1 MNITDAN
8 ITEEKL
14 YLFNQGQYFHSYRI
28 FGAHPVAGGVR
39 FTVWC
44 PDVRSVGVVGS
55 FNDWTPQYLTP
66 QGSTG
71 VYSGVIAE
79 AKPGELYK
87 YRITSAAGETF
98 DKADPYAFWAEVRPG
113 TASRIA
119 QLDGYIWHDGRYQA
133 IRRSTKSPRPMNIY
147 EVHLGSWKQ
156 QEHPADPDYPFLSYR
171 QLAEEL
177 IPYAKDMGYTHLEL
191 LPVMEHPFDGSWGY
205 QVTGFFAPTSRYG
218 TPQDFM
224 YFIDQAHRHGL
235 GVILDWVPGHFCRDA
250 HGLGRFNG
258 TMLFEGADHPEWGT
272 YKFNFSRSEVRGF
285 LISSAL
291 YWLGCYHADGIR
303 VDGVTSM
310 LYLNFGLPDWAEK
323 AYNNQGGEENTAA
336 VEFLRQLNDAVHTY
350 APDAITVAEESSAWP
365 HVTGDTAY
373 GGLGFDY
380 KWDMGWMNDTLEYCK
395 TDFPFRSYHHNK
407 LTFSMAYGFSERFIL
422 PLSHDEVVH
431 GKRSLMGRMPGDYW
445 RQFAGLRLLA
455 LYQITHPGGK
465 LSFMSTEYGPFIEWR
480 EYESLE
486 WFLLDYPAHRM
497 HQDYV
502 KRLNR
507 LYQNT
512 PALWQDDHSWE
523 GFHWLDADDSD
534 QCILLFRRTGKEK
547 TKAVTVLL
555 NFQPEVYS
563 DFRIGVPYPGQYRE
577 LLSSD
582 AKEFGGSGK
591 ENPEVLKAEPVPCH
605 GEKWSVRATVPPIGG
620 ILLQKLPRKNA
631 KQKTTPHKCVC
642 GF

>member
-1 MNITDAN
+1 
-8 ITEEKL
+8 
-14 YLFNQGQYFHSYRI
+14 
-28 FGAHPVAGGVR
+28 
-39 FTVWC
+39 
-44 PDVRSVGVVGS
+44 
-55 FNDWTPQYLTP
+55 
-66 QGSTG
+66 
-71 VYSGVIAE
+71 
-79 AKPGELYK
+79 
-87 YRITSAAGETF
+87 
-98 DKADPYAFWAEVRPG
+98 
-113 TASRIA
+113 
-119 QLDGYIWHDGRYQA
+119 
-133 IRRSTKSPRPMNIY
+133 MNIY

-156 QEHPADPDYPFLSYR
+156 QEHPEDPDYPFLSYR
-171 QLAEEL
+171 QLADEL
-177 IPYAKDMGYTHLEL
+177 IPYAKEMGYTHMEL

-218 TPQDFM
+218 GPQDFM
-224 YFIDQAHRHGL
+224 YFVDQAHQHGL

-258 TMLFEGADHPEWGT
+258 KMLFEGADHPEWGT
-272 YKFNFSRSEVRGF
+272 YKFDFTRSEVRGF

-323 AYNNQGGEENTAA
+323 TYNNQGGEENTAA
-336 VEFLRQLNDAVHTY
+336 VGFLRQLNDAVHTF
-350 APDAITVAEESSAWP
+350 APGAITVAEESSAWP
-365 HVTGDTAY
+365 HVTGDTAS

-395 TDFPFRSYHHNK
+395 TDFPVRSYHHNK
-407 LTFSMAYGFSERFIL
+407 LTFSMAYGFSEQFIL

-431 GKRSLMGRMPGDYW
+431 GKLSLMGRMPGDYW
-445 RQFAGLRLLA
+445 RKFAGLRLLA

-486 WFLLDYPAHRM
+486 WFLLDYPAHQM

-502 KRLNR
+502 KQLNR

-523 GFHWLDADDSD
+523 GFHWLDADDSA
-534 QCILLFRRTGKEK
+534 QSILLFRRTGREK

-563 DFRIGVPYPGQYRE
+563 DFRIGVPYPGQYQE

-582 AKEFGGSGK
+582 ATEFGGSGK
-591 ENPEVLKAEPVPCH
+591 GNPDILKAEPVPCH
-605 GEKWSVRATVPPIGG
+605 GEKWSVRVTVPPIGG

-631 KQKTTPHKCVC
+631 KQK
-642 GF
+642 

>member
-28 FGAHPVAGGVR
+28 FGAHPVEGGVR

-44 PDVRSVGVVGS
+44 PEVKSVGVIGS

-66 QGSTG
+66 RGSTG
-71 VYSGVIAE
+71 VYSGIIPA
-79 AKPGELYK
+79 AKPGDLYK
-87 YRITSAAGETF
+87 YRITTAAGETF

-113 TASRIA
+113 TASRIVR
-119 QLDGYIWHDGRYQA
+119 LDGYTWHDGRYQA

-156 QEHPADPDYPFLSYR
+156 QEHPEDPDYPFLSYR
-171 QLAEEL
+171 QLADEL

-218 TPQDFM
+218 GPQDFM
-224 YFIDQAHRHGL
+224 YFVDQAHQHGL

-258 TMLFEGADHPEWGT
+258 KMLFEGADHPEWGT
-272 YKFNFSRSEVRGF
+272 YKFDFTRSEVRGF

-323 AYNNQGGEENTAA
+323 TYNDQGSEENTAA
-336 VEFLRQLNDAVHTY
+336 VEFLRQLNDAVHTF
-350 APDAITVAEESSAWP
+350 APGAITVAEESSAWP
-365 HVTGDTAY
+365 HVTGDTAS

-431 GKRSLMGRMPGDYW
+431 GKLSLMGRMPGDYW
-445 RQFAGLRLLA
+445 RKFAGLRLLA

-486 WFLLDYPAHRM
+486 WFLLDYPTHQM

-502 KRLNR
+502 KQLNR

-523 GFHWLDADDSD
+523 GFHWLDADDSA
-534 QCILLFRRTGKEK
+534 QSILLFRRTGREK

-563 DFRIGVPYPGQYRE
+563 DFRIGVPYPGQYQE

-582 AKEFGGSGK
+582 ATEFGGSGK
-591 ENPEVLKAEPVPCH
+591 GNPDVLKAEPVPCH
-605 GEKWSVRATVPPIGG
+605 GEKWSVRVTVPPIGG

-631 KQKTTPHKCVC
+631 KQK
-642 GF
+642 

>member
-28 FGAHPVAGGVR
+28 FGAHPVEGGVR

-44 PDVRSVGVVGS
+44 PEVKSVGVIGS
-55 FNDWTPQYLTP
+55 FNDWTPQYLTS

-71 VYSGVIAE
+71 VYSGIIPE
-79 AKPGELYK
+79 AKPGDLYK
-87 YRITSAAGETF
+87 YRITTAAGETF

-119 QLDGYIWHDGRYQA
+119 QLDGYTWHDGRYQA

-156 QEHPADPDYPFLSYR
+156 QEHPEDPDYPFLSYR
-171 QLAEEL
+171 QLADEL

-218 TPQDFM
+218 GPQDFM
-224 YFIDQAHRHGL
+224 YFVDQAHQHGL

-258 TMLFEGADHPEWGT
+258 KMLFEGADHPEWGT
-272 YKFNFSRSEVRGF
+272 YKFDFTRSEVRGF

-323 AYNNQGGEENTAA
+323 TYNNQGGEENTAA
-336 VEFLRQLNDAVHTY
+336 VEFLRQLNDAVHTF
-350 APDAITVAEESSAWP
+350 APGAITVAEESSAWP
-365 HVTGDTAY
+365 HVTGDTAS

-431 GKRSLMGRMPGDYW
+431 GKLSLMGRMPGDYW

-486 WFLLDYPAHRM
+486 WFLLDYPAHQM

-502 KRLNR
+502 KQLNR

-523 GFHWLDADDSD
+523 GFHWLDADDSA
-534 QCILLFRRTGKEK
+534 QSILLFRRTGREK

-555 NFQPEVYS
+555 NFQPDVYS
-563 DFRIGVPYPGQYRE
+563 DFRIGVPYPGQYQE
-577 LLSSD
+577 ILSSD
-582 AKEFGGSGK
+582 ATEFGGSGK
-591 ENPEVLKAEPVPCH
+591 GNPDILKAEPVPCH
-605 GEKWSVRATVPPIGG
+605 GEKWSVRVTVPPIGG

-631 KQKTTPHKCVC
+631 KQK
-642 GF
+642 

>member
-28 FGAHPVAGGVR
+28 FGAHPVEGGVR

-44 PDVRSVGVVGS
+44 PEVKSVGVIGS

-66 QGSTG
+66 RGSTG
-71 VYSGVIAE
+71 VYSGIIPE
-79 AKPGELYK
+79 AKPGDLYK
-87 YRITSAAGETF
+87 YRITTAAGETF

-119 QLDGYIWHDGRYQA
+119 RLDGYTWHDGRYQA

-156 QEHPADPDYPFLSYR
+156 QEHPEDPDYPFLSYR
-171 QLAEEL
+171 QLADEL

-218 TPQDFM
+218 GPQDFM
-224 YFIDQAHRHGL
+224 YFVDQAHQHGL

-258 TMLFEGADHPEWGT
+258 KMLFEGADHPEWGT
-272 YKFNFSRSEVRGF
+272 YKFDFTRSEVRSF

-323 AYNNQGGEENTAA
+323 TYNDQGGEENTAA
-336 VEFLRQLNDAVHTY
+336 VEFLRQLNDAVHTF
-350 APDAITVAEESSAWP
+350 APGAITVAEESSAWP
-365 HVTGDTAY
+365 HVTGDTAS

-431 GKRSLMGRMPGDYW
+431 GKLSLMGRMPGDYW
-445 RQFAGLRLLA
+445 RKFAGLRLLA

-486 WFLLDYPAHRM
+486 WFLLDYPTHQM

-502 KRLNR
+502 KQLNR

-523 GFHWLDADDSD
+523 GFHWLDADDSA
-534 QCILLFRRTGKEK
+534 QSILLFRRTGREK

-563 DFRIGVPYPGQYRE
+563 DFRIGVPYPGQYQE

-582 AKEFGGSGK
+582 ATEFGGSGK
-591 ENPEVLKAEPVPCH
+591 GNPDILKAEPVPCH
-605 GEKWSVRATVPPIGG
+605 GEKWSVRVTVPPIGG

-631 KQKTTPHKCVC
+631 KQK
-642 GF
+642 

>member
-28 FGAHPVAGGVR
+28 FGAHPVEGGVR

-44 PDVRSVGVVGS
+44 PEVKSVGVIGS

-66 QGSTG
+66 RGSTG
-71 VYSGVIAE
+71 VYSGIIPE
-79 AKPGELYK
+79 AKPGDLYK
-87 YRITSAAGETF
+87 YRITTAAGETF

-119 QLDGYIWHDGRYQA
+119 RLDGYTWHDGRYQA

-156 QEHPADPDYPFLSYR
+156 QEHPEDPDYPFLSYR
-171 QLAEEL
+171 QLADEL

-218 TPQDFM
+218 GPQDFM
-224 YFIDQAHRHGL
+224 YFVDQAHQHGL

-258 TMLFEGADHPEWGT
+258 KMLFEGADHPEWGT
-272 YKFNFSRSEVRGF
+272 YKFDFTRSEVRGF

-323 AYNNQGGEENTAA
+323 TYNDQGSEENTAA
-336 VEFLRQLNDAVHTY
+336 VEFLRQLNDAVHTF
-350 APDAITVAEESSAWP
+350 APGAITVAEESSAWP
-365 HVTGDTAY
+365 HVTGDTAS

-431 GKRSLMGRMPGDYW
+431 GKLSLMGRMPGDYW
-445 RQFAGLRLLA
+445 RKFAGLRLLA

-486 WFLLDYPAHRM
+486 WFLLDYPTHRM

-502 KRLNR
+502 KQLNR

-523 GFHWLDADDSD
+523 GFHWLDADDSA
-534 QCILLFRRTGKEK
+534 QSILLFRRTGREK

-563 DFRIGVPYPGQYRE
+563 DFRIGVPYPGQYQE
-577 LLSSD
+577 ILSSD
-582 AKEFGGSGK
+582 ATEFGGSGK
-591 ENPEVLKAEPVPCH
+591 GNPDILKAEPVPCH
-605 GEKWSVRATVPPIGG
+605 GEKWSVRVTVPPIGG

-631 KQKTTPHKCVC
+631 KQK
-642 GF
+642 

>member
-28 FGAHPVAGGVR
+28 FGAHPVEGGVR

-44 PDVRSVGVVGS
+44 PEVKSVGVIGS

-66 QGSTG
+66 RGSTG
-71 VYSGVIAE
+71 VYSGIIPE
-79 AKPGELYK
+79 AKPGDLYK
-87 YRITSAAGETF
+87 YRITTAAGETF

-119 QLDGYIWHDGRYQA
+119 RLDGYTWHDGRYRA

-156 QEHPADPDYPFLSYR
+156 QEHPEDPDYPFLSYR
-171 QLAEEL
+171 QLADEL

-218 TPQDFM
+218 EPQDFM
-224 YFIDQAHRHGL
+224 YFVDQAHQHGL

-258 TMLFEGADHPEWGT
+258 KMLFEGADHPEWGT
-272 YKFNFSRSEVRGF
+272 YKFDFTRSEVRSF

-323 AYNNQGGEENTAA
+323 TYNDQGGEENTAA
-336 VEFLRQLNDAVHTY
+336 VEFLRQLNDAVHTF
-350 APDAITVAEESSAWP
+350 APGAITVAEESSAWP
-365 HVTGDTAY
+365 HVTGDTAS

-431 GKRSLMGRMPGDYW
+431 GKLSLMGRMPGDYW
-445 RQFAGLRLLA
+445 RKFAGLRLLA

-486 WFLLDYPAHRM
+486 WFLLDYPTHQM
-497 HQDYV
+497 HQNYV
-502 KRLNR
+502 KQLNR

-523 GFHWLDADDSD
+523 GFHWLDADDSA
-534 QCILLFRRTGKEK
+534 QSILLFRRTGREK

-563 DFRIGVPYPGQYRE
+563 DFRIGVPYPGQYQE

-582 AKEFGGSGK
+582 ATEFGGSGK
-591 ENPEVLKAEPVPCH
+591 ENPDILKAEPVPCH
-605 GEKWSVRATVPPIGG
+605 GEKWSVRVTVPPIGG

-631 KQKTTPHKCVC
+631 KQK
-642 GF
+642 

>member
-28 FGAHPVAGGVR
+28 FGAHPVEGGVR

-44 PDVRSVGVVGS
+44 PDVQSVGVVGS

-71 VYSGVIAE
+71 VYSDVIAD
-79 AKPGELYK
+79 AKPGDLYK

-119 QLDGYIWHDGRYQA
+119 QLDGYTWHDGRYQA

-156 QEHPADPDYPFLSYR
+156 QEHPEDPDYPFLSYR
-171 QLAEEL
+171 QLADEL
-177 IPYAKDMGYTHLEL
+177 VPYAKDMGYTHLEL

-218 TPQDFM
+218 APKDFM
-224 YFIDQAHRHGL
+224 YFIDQAHQNGL

-258 TMLFEGADHPEWGT
+258 KMLFEGADHPEWGT
-272 YKFNFSRSEVRGF
+272 YKFDFNRSEVRGF

-323 AYNNQGGEENTAA
+323 TYNDQGGEENKAA
-336 VEFLRQLNDAVHTY
+336 VEFIRQMNDAVHTY
-350 APDAITVAEESSAWP
+350 APGAITVAEESSAWP
-365 HVTGDTAY
+365 HVTGDTAS

-395 TDFPFRSYHHNK
+395 TDFPFRTYHHNK

-431 GKRSLMGRMPGDYW
+431 GKLSLMGRMPGDYW

-486 WFLLDYPAHRM
+486 WFLLDYPAHKM

-502 KRLNR
+502 KSLNG

-523 GFHWLDADDSD
+523 GFHWLDANDSA
-534 QCILLFRRTGKEK
+534 QSILLFRRTGKEK

-563 DFRIGVPYPGQYRE
+563 DFRIGVPYPGLYRE

-582 AKEFGGSGK
+582 AKEYGGSGK

-605 GEKWSVRATVPPIGG
+605 GEKWSVRVTVPPIGG

-631 KQKTTPHKCVC
+631 KQN
-642 GF
+642 

>member
-28 FGAHPVAGGVR
+28 FGAHPVEGGVR

-44 PDVRSVGVVGS
+44 PDVQSVGVVGS

-71 VYSGVIAE
+71 VYSGVIAD
-79 AKPGELYK
+79 AKPGDLYK

-119 QLDGYIWHDGRYQA
+119 QLDGYTWHDGRYQA

-156 QEHPADPDYPFLSYR
+156 QEHPEDPDYPFLSYR
-171 QLAEEL
+171 QLADEL

-218 TPQDFM
+218 APQDFM
-224 YFIDQAHRHGL
+224 YFIDQAHQNGL

-258 TMLFEGADHPEWGT
+258 KMLFEGADHPEWGT
-272 YKFNFSRSEVRGF
+272 YKFDFNRSEVRGF

-323 AYNNQGGEENTAA
+323 TYNDQGGEENKAA
-336 VEFLRQLNDAVHTY
+336 VEFIRQMNDAVHTY
-350 APDAITVAEESSAWP
+350 APGAITVAEESSAWP
-365 HVTGDTAY
+365 HVTGDTAS

-395 TDFPFRSYHHNK
+395 TDFPFRAYHHNK

-431 GKRSLMGRMPGDYW
+431 GKLSLMGRMPGDYW

-486 WFLLDYPAHRM
+486 WFLLDYPAHKM

-502 KRLNR
+502 KSLNG

-523 GFHWLDADDSD
+523 GFHWLDANDSA
-534 QCILLFRRTGKEK
+534 QSILLFRRTGKEK

-563 DFRIGVPYPGQYRE
+563 DFRIGVPYPGLYRE

-582 AKEFGGSGK
+582 AKEYGGSGK
-591 ENPEVLKAEPVPCH
+591 ENPGVLQAEPVPCH
-605 GEKWSVRATVPPIGG
+605 GEKWSVRVTVPPIGG

-631 KQKTTPHKCVC
+631 KQN
-642 GF
+642 

>member
-8 ITEEKL
+8 ITEGKL

-28 FGAHPVAGGVR
+28 FGAHPVEGGVR

-44 PDVRSVGVVGS
+44 PEVKSVGVIGS

-66 QGSTG
+66 RGSTG
-71 VYSGVIAE
+71 VYSGIIPE
-79 AKPGELYK
+79 AKPGDLYK
-87 YRITSAAGETF
+87 YRITTAAGETF

-119 QLDGYIWHDGRYQA
+119 RLDGYTWHDGRYRA

-156 QEHPADPDYPFLSYR
+156 QEHPEDPDYPFLSYR
-171 QLAEEL
+171 QLADEL

-218 TPQDFM
+218 GPQDFM
-224 YFIDQAHRHGL
+224 YFVDQAHQHGL

-258 TMLFEGADHPEWGT
+258 KMLFEGADHPEWGT
-272 YKFNFSRSEVRGF
+272 YKFDFTRSEVRSF

-323 AYNNQGGEENTAA
+323 TYNDQGGEENTAA
-336 VEFLRQLNDAVHTY
+336 VEFLRQLNDAVHTF
-350 APDAITVAEESSAWP
+350 APGAITVAEESSAWP
-365 HVTGDTAY
+365 HVTGDTAS

-395 TDFPFRSYHHNK
+395 IDFPFRSYHHNK

-431 GKRSLMGRMPGDYW
+431 GKLSLMGRMPGDYW
-445 RQFAGLRLLA
+445 RKFAGLRLLT

-486 WFLLDYPAHRM
+486 WFLLDYPTHQM

-502 KRLNR
+502 KQLNR

-523 GFHWLDADDSD
+523 GFHWLDADDSA
-534 QCILLFRRTGKEK
+534 QSILLFRRTGREK

-563 DFRIGVPYPGQYRE
+563 DFRIGVPYPGQYQE

-582 AKEFGGSGK
+582 ATEFGGSGK
-591 ENPEVLKAEPVPCH
+591 GNPDILKAEPVPCH
-605 GEKWSVRATVPPIGG
+605 GEKWSVRVTVPPIGG

-631 KQKTTPHKCVC
+631 KQK
-642 GF
+642 

>member
-28 FGAHPVAGGVR
+28 FGAHPVEGGVR

-44 PDVRSVGVVGS
+44 PEVKSVGVIGS

-66 QGSTG
+66 RGSTG
-71 VYSGVIAE
+71 VYYGIIPE
-79 AKPGELYK
+79 AKPGDMYK
-87 YRITSAAGETF
+87 YRITTAAGETF

-119 QLDGYIWHDGRYQA
+119 RLDGYTWHDGRYRA

-156 QEHPADPDYPFLSYR
+156 QEHPEDPDYPFLSYR
-171 QLAEEL
+171 QLADEL

-218 TPQDFM
+218 GPQDFM
-224 YFIDQAHRHGL
+224 YFVDQAHQHGL

-258 TMLFEGADHPEWGT
+258 KMLFEGADHPEWGT
-272 YKFNFSRSEVRGF
+272 YKFDFTRSEVRSF

-323 AYNNQGGEENTAA
+323 TYNDQGGEENTAA
-336 VEFLRQLNDAVHTY
+336 VEFLRQLNDAVHTF
-350 APDAITVAEESSAWP
+350 APGAITVAEESSAWP
-365 HVTGDTAY
+365 HVTGDTAS

-431 GKRSLMGRMPGDYW
+431 GKLSLMGRMPGDYW
-445 RQFAGLRLLA
+445 RKFAGLRLLA

-486 WFLLDYPAHRM
+486 WFLLDYPTHQM

-502 KRLNR
+502 KQLNR

-523 GFHWLDADDSD
+523 GFHWLDADDSA
-534 QCILLFRRTGKEK
+534 QSILLFRRTGREK

-563 DFRIGVPYPGQYRE
+563 DFRIGVPYPGQYQE

-582 AKEFGGSGK
+582 ATEFGGSGK
-591 ENPEVLKAEPVPCH
+591 GNPDILKAEPVPCH
-605 GEKWSVRATVPPIGG
+605 GEKWSVRVTVPPIGG

-631 KQKTTPHKCVC
+631 KQK
-642 GF
+642 

>member
-28 FGAHPVAGGVR
+28 FGAHPVEGGVR

-44 PDVRSVGVVGS
+44 PEVKSVGVIGS
-55 FNDWTPQYLTP
+55 FNDWTPRYLTP

-71 VYSGVIAE
+71 VYSGIIPE
-79 AKPGELYK
+79 ANPGDLYK
-87 YRITSAAGETF
+87 YRITTAAGETF

-119 QLDGYIWHDGRYQA
+119 QLDGYTWHDGRYQA

-156 QEHPADPDYPFLSYR
+156 QEHPEDPDYPFLSYR
-171 QLAEEL
+171 QLADEL

-218 TPQDFM
+218 EPQDFM
-224 YFIDQAHRHGL
+224 YFVDQAHQHGL

-258 TMLFEGADHPEWGT
+258 KMLFEGADHPEWGT
-272 YKFNFSRSEVRGF
+272 YKFDFTRSEVRSF

-323 AYNNQGGEENTAA
+323 TYNDQGGEENTAA
-336 VEFLRQLNDAVHTY
+336 VEFLRQLNDAVHTF
-350 APDAITVAEESSAWP
+350 APGAITVAEESSAWP
-365 HVTGDTAY
+365 HVTGDTAS

-431 GKRSLMGRMPGDYW
+431 GKLSLMGRMPGDYW
-445 RQFAGLRLLA
+445 RKFAGLRLLA

-486 WFLLDYPAHRM
+486 WFLLDYPTHQM
-497 HQDYV
+497 HQNYV
-502 KRLNR
+502 KQLNR

-523 GFHWLDADDSD
+523 GFHWLDADDSA
-534 QCILLFRRTGKEK
+534 QSILLFRRTGREK

-563 DFRIGVPYPGQYRE
+563 DFRIGVPYPGQYQE

-582 AKEFGGSGK
+582 ATEFGGSGK
-591 ENPEVLKAEPVPCH
+591 ENPDILKAEPVPCH
-605 GEKWSVRATVPPIGG
+605 GEKWSVRVTVPPIGG

-631 KQKTTPHKCVC
+631 KQK
-642 GF
+642 

>member
-28 FGAHPVAGGVR
+28 FGAHPVEGGVR

-44 PDVRSVGVVGS
+44 PEVKSVGVIGS

-71 VYSGVIAE
+71 VYSGIIPE
-79 AKPGELYK
+79 AKPGDLYK
-87 YRITSAAGETF
+87 YRITTAAGETF

-119 QLDGYIWHDGRYQA
+119 QLDGYTWHDGRYQA

-156 QEHPADPDYPFLSYR
+156 QEHPEDPDYPFLSYR
-171 QLAEEL
+171 QLADEL

-218 TPQDFM
+218 GPQDFM
-224 YFIDQAHRHGL
+224 YFVDQAHQHGL

-258 TMLFEGADHPEWGT
+258 KMLFEGADHPEWGT
-272 YKFNFSRSEVRGF
+272 YKFDFSRSEVRGF

-323 AYNNQGGEENTAA
+323 TYNNQGGEENTAA
-336 VEFLRQLNDAVHTY
+336 VEFLRQLNDAVHTF
-350 APDAITVAEESSAWP
+350 APGTITVAEESSAWP
-365 HVTGDTAY
+365 HVTGDTAS

-431 GKRSLMGRMPGDYW
+431 GKLSLMGRMPGDYW

-486 WFLLDYPAHRM
+486 WFLLDYPAHKM

-502 KRLNR
+502 KQLNR
-507 LYQNT
+507 LYQNI

-523 GFHWLDADDSD
+523 GFHWLDADDSA
-534 QCILLFRRTGKEK
+534 QSILLFRRTGREK

-555 NFQPEVYS
+555 NFQPDVYS
-563 DFRIGVPYPGQYRE
+563 DFRIGVPYPGQYQE
-577 LLSSD
+577 ILSSD
-582 AKEFGGSGK
+582 ATEFGGSGK
-591 ENPEVLKAEPVPCH
+591 GNPDILKAEPVPCH
-605 GEKWSVRATVPPIGG
+605 GEKWSVRVTVPPIGG

-631 KQKTTPHKCVC
+631 KQK
-642 GF
+642 

>member
-28 FGAHPVAGGVR
+28 FGAHPVEGGVR

-44 PDVRSVGVVGS
+44 PDVQSVGVVGS

-71 VYSGVIAE
+71 VYSDVIAD
-79 AKPGELYK
+79 AKPGDLYK

-119 QLDGYIWHDGRYQA
+119 QLDGYTWHDGRYQA

-156 QEHPADPDYPFLSYR
+156 QEHPEDPDYPFLSYR
-171 QLAEEL
+171 QLADEL

-218 TPQDFM
+218 APKDFM
-224 YFIDQAHRHGL
+224 YFIDQAHQNGL

-258 TMLFEGADHPEWGT
+258 KMLFEGADHPEWGT
-272 YKFNFSRSEVRGF
+272 YKFDFNRSEVRGF

-323 AYNNQGGEENTAA
+323 TYNDQGGEENKAA
-336 VEFLRQLNDAVHTY
+336 VEFIRQMNDAVHTY
-350 APDAITVAEESSAWP
+350 APGAITVAEESSAWP
-365 HVTGDTAY
+365 HVTGDTAS

-395 TDFPFRSYHHNK
+395 TDFPFRTYHHNK

-431 GKRSLMGRMPGDYW
+431 GKLSLMGRMPGDYW

-486 WFLLDYPAHRM
+486 WFLLDYPAHKM

-502 KRLNR
+502 KSLNG

-523 GFHWLDADDSD
+523 GFHWLDANDSA
-534 QCILLFRRTGKEK
+534 QSILLFRRTGKEK

-563 DFRIGVPYPGQYRE
+563 DFRIGVPYPGLYRE

-582 AKEFGGSGK
+582 AKEYGGSGK

-605 GEKWSVRATVPPIGG
+605 GEKWSVRVTVPPIGG

-631 KQKTTPHKCVC
+631 KQN
-642 GF
+642 

>member
-28 FGAHPVAGGVR
+28 FGAHPVEGGVR

-44 PDVRSVGVVGS
+44 PDVASVGVVGS
-55 FNDWTPQYLTP
+55 FNDWTPRYLTP

-71 VYSGVIAE
+71 VYSGIIPE
-79 AKPGELYK
+79 AKPGDLYK
-87 YRITSAAGETF
+87 YRITTAAGETF

-119 QLDGYIWHDGRYQA
+119 QLDGYTWHDGRYQA

-171 QLAEEL
+171 QLADEL

-218 TPQDFM
+218 GPQDFM
-224 YFIDQAHRHGL
+224 YFVDQAHQHGL

-258 TMLFEGADHPEWGT
+258 KMLFEGADHPEWGT
-272 YKFNFSRSEVRGF
+272 YKFDFTRSEVRGF

-323 AYNNQGGEENTAA
+323 TYNNQGGEENTAA
-336 VEFLRQLNDAVHTY
+336 VEFLRQLNDAVHTF
-350 APDAITVAEESSAWP
+350 APGAITVAEESSAWP
-365 HVTGDTAY
+365 HVTGDTAS

-431 GKRSLMGRMPGDYW
+431 GKLSLMGRMPGDYW

-486 WFLLDYPAHRM
+486 WFLLDYPTHQM

-502 KRLNR
+502 KQLNR

-523 GFHWLDADDSD
+523 GFHWLDADDSA
-534 QCILLFRRTGKEK
+534 QSILLFRRTGREK

-555 NFQPEVYS
+555 NFQPDVYS
-563 DFRIGVPYPGQYRE
+563 DFRIGVPYPGQYQE
-577 LLSSD
+577 ILSSD
-582 AKEFGGSGK
+582 ATEFGGSGK
-591 ENPEVLKAEPVPCH
+591 GNPDILKAEPVPCH
-605 GEKWSVRATVPPIGG
+605 GEKWSVRVTVPPIGG

-631 KQKTTPHKCVC
+631 KQK
-642 GF
+642 

>member
-28 FGAHPVAGGVR
+28 FGAHPVEGGVR

-44 PDVRSVGVVGS
+44 PEVESVGVIGS
-55 FNDWTPQYLTP
+55 FNDWTPQYLMP

-71 VYSGVIAE
+71 VYSGIIPE
-79 AKPGELYK
+79 AKPGDLYK
-87 YRITSAAGETF
+87 YRITTAAGETF

-119 QLDGYIWHDGRYQA
+119 QLDGYTWHDGRYQA
-133 IRRSTKSPRPMNIY
+133 IRRSTKTPRPMNIY

-156 QEHPADPDYPFLSYR
+156 QEHPEDPDYPFLSYR
-171 QLAEEL
+171 QLADEL

-218 TPQDFM
+218 GPQDFM
-224 YFIDQAHRHGL
+224 YFVDQAHQHGL

-258 TMLFEGADHPEWGT
+258 KMLFEGADHPEWGT
-272 YKFNFSRSEVRGF
+272 YKFDFTRSEVRGF

-323 AYNNQGGEENTAA
+323 TYNNQGGEENTAA
-336 VEFLRQLNDAVHTY
+336 VEFLRQLNDAVHTF
-350 APDAITVAEESSAWP
+350 APGAITVAEESSAWP
-365 HVTGDTAY
+365 HVTGDIAS

-431 GKRSLMGRMPGDYW
+431 GKLSLMGRMPGDYW
-445 RQFAGLRLLA
+445 RKFAGLRLLA

-486 WFLLDYPAHRM
+486 WFLLDYPAHKM

-502 KRLNR
+502 KQLNR
-507 LYQNT
+507 LYQDT

-523 GFHWLDADDSD
+523 GFHWLDADDSA
-534 QCILLFRRTGKEK
+534 QSILLFRRTGKEK

-555 NFQPEVYS
+555 NFQPDVYS
-563 DFRIGVPYPGQYRE
+563 DFRIGVPYPGRYQE
-577 LLSSD
+577 ILSSD
-582 AKEFGGSGK
+582 ATEFGGSGK
-591 ENPEVLKAEPVPCH
+591 GNPDILKAEPVPCH
-605 GEKWSVRATVPPIGG
+605 GEKWSVRVTVPPIGG

-631 KQKTTPHKCVC
+631 KQK
-642 GF
+642 

>member
-28 FGAHPVAGGVR
+28 FGAHPVEGGVR

-44 PDVRSVGVVGS
+44 PEVKSVGVIGS

-66 QGSTG
+66 RGSTG
-71 VYSGVIAE
+71 VYSGIIPE
-79 AKPGELYK
+79 ANPGDLYK
-87 YRITSAAGETF
+87 YRITTAAGETF

-119 QLDGYIWHDGRYQA
+119 RLDGYTWHDGRYQA

-156 QEHPADPDYPFLSYR
+156 QEHPEDPDYPFLSYR
-171 QLAEEL
+171 QLADEL

-218 TPQDFM
+218 EPQDFM
-224 YFIDQAHRHGL
+224 YFVDQAHQHGL

-258 TMLFEGADHPEWGT
+258 KMLFEGADHPEWGT
-272 YKFNFSRSEVRGF
+272 YKFDFTRSEVRGF

-323 AYNNQGGEENTAA
+323 TYNDQGSEENTAA
-336 VEFLRQLNDAVHTY
+336 VEFLLQLNDAVHTF
-350 APDAITVAEESSAWP
+350 APGAITVAEESSAWP
-365 HVTGDTAY
+365 HVTGDTAS

-431 GKRSLMGRMPGDYW
+431 GKLSLMGRMPGDYW
-445 RQFAGLRLLA
+445 RKFAGLRLLA

-486 WFLLDYPAHRM
+486 WFLLDYPTHQM

-502 KRLNR
+502 KQLNR

-523 GFHWLDADDSD
+523 GFHWLDADDSA
-534 QCILLFRRTGKEK
+534 QSILLFRRTGREK

-563 DFRIGVPYPGQYRE
+563 DFRIGVPYPGQYQE

-582 AKEFGGSGK
+582 ATEFGGSGK
-591 ENPEVLKAEPVPCH
+591 GNPDILKAEPVPCH
-605 GEKWSVRATVPPIGG
+605 GEKWSVRVTVPPIGG

-631 KQKTTPHKCVC
+631 KQK
-642 GF
+642 

>member
-28 FGAHPVAGGVR
+28 FGAHPVEGGVR

-44 PDVRSVGVVGS
+44 PEVKSVGVIGS

-66 QGSTG
+66 RGSTG
-71 VYSGVIAE
+71 VYSGIIPE
-79 AKPGELYK
+79 ANPGDLYK
-87 YRITSAAGETF
+87 YRITTAAGETF

-119 QLDGYIWHDGRYQA
+119 RLDGYTWHDGRYQA

-156 QEHPADPDYPFLSYR
+156 QEHPEDPDYPFLSYR
-171 QLAEEL
+171 QLADEL

-218 TPQDFM
+218 GPQEFM
-224 YFIDQAHRHGL
+224 YFVDQAHQHGL

-258 TMLFEGADHPEWGT
+258 KMLFEGADHPEWGT
-272 YKFNFSRSEVRGF
+272 YKFDFTRSEVRGF

-323 AYNNQGGEENTAA
+323 TYNDQGGEENTAA
-336 VEFLRQLNDAVHTY
+336 VEFLRQLNDAVHTF
-350 APDAITVAEESSAWP
+350 APGAITVAEESSAWP
-365 HVTGDTAY
+365 HVTGDTAS

-431 GKRSLMGRMPGDYW
+431 GKLSLMGRMPGDYW
-445 RQFAGLRLLA
+445 RKFAGLRLLA

-486 WFLLDYPAHRM
+486 WFLLDYPTHKM

-502 KRLNR
+502 KQLNR

-523 GFHWLDADDSD
+523 GFHWLDADDSA
-534 QCILLFRRTGKEK
+534 QSILLFRRTGREK

-563 DFRIGVPYPGQYRE
+563 DFRIGVPYPGQYQE

-582 AKEFGGSGK
+582 ATEFGGSGK
-591 ENPEVLKAEPVPCH
+591 GNPDILKAEPVPCH
-605 GEKWSVRATVPPIGG
+605 GEKWSVRVTVPPIGG

-631 KQKTTPHKCVC
+631 KQK
-642 GF
+642 

>member
-28 FGAHPVAGGVR
+28 FGAHPVEGGVR

-44 PDVRSVGVVGS
+44 PEVKSVGVIGS

-66 QGSTG
+66 RGSTG
-71 VYSGVIAE
+71 VYSGIISE
-79 AKPGELYK
+79 AKPGNLYK
-87 YRITSAAGETF
+87 YRITTAAGETF

-119 QLDGYIWHDGRYQA
+119 RLDGYTWHDGRYRA

-156 QEHPADPDYPFLSYR
+156 QEHPEDPDYPFLSYR
-171 QLAEEL
+171 QLADEL

-218 TPQDFM
+218 GPQDFM
-224 YFIDQAHRHGL
+224 YFVDQAHQHGL

-258 TMLFEGADHPEWGT
+258 KMLFEGADHPEWGT
-272 YKFNFSRSEVRGF
+272 YKFDFTRSEVRSF

-323 AYNNQGGEENTAA
+323 TYNDQGGEENTAA
-336 VEFLRQLNDAVHTY
+336 VEFLRQLNDAVHTF
-350 APDAITVAEESSAWP
+350 APGAITVAEESSAWP
-365 HVTGDTAY
+365 HVTGDTAS

-431 GKRSLMGRMPGDYW
+431 GKLSLMGRMPGDYW
-445 RQFAGLRLLA
+445 RKFAGLRLLA

-486 WFLLDYPAHRM
+486 WFLLDYPTHQM

-502 KRLNR
+502 KQLNR

-523 GFHWLDADDSD
+523 GFHWLDADDSA
-534 QCILLFRRTGKEK
+534 QSILLFRRTGREK

-563 DFRIGVPYPGQYRE
+563 DFRIGVPYPGQYQE

-582 AKEFGGSGK
+582 ATEFGGSGK
-591 ENPEVLKAEPVPCH
+591 GNPDILKAEPVPCH
-605 GEKWSVRATVPPIGG
+605 GEKWSVRVTVPPIGG

-631 KQKTTPHKCVC
+631 KQK
-642 GF
+642 